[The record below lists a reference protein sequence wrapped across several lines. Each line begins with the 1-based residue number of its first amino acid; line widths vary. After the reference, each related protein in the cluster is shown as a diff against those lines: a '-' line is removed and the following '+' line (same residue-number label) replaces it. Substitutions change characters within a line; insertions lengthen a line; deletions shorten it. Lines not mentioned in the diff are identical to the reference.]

1 MIIIDEKLLSKEVLI
16 EIGNAHGITK
26 GFYEDEEDYLDKIIE
41 QFYFEPNGYFKG
53 LIEAI
58 KDYNENEWNIKGDIE

>member
-26 GFYEDEEDYLDKIIE
+26 GFYEDEEDYCDKIIE
-41 QFYFEPNGYFKG
+41 
-53 LIEAI
+53 
-58 KDYNENEWNIKGDIE
+58 